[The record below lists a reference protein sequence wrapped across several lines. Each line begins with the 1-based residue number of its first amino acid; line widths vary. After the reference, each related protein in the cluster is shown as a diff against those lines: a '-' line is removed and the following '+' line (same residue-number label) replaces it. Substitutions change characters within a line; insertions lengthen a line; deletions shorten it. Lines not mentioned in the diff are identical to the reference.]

1 MVNAGVSTL
10 LSCLRLRDLLFFSV
24 QYNIHQFNMDL
35 LAEYVEELRGY
46 ESILPILQEAA
57 LTVVFW
63 RGHYPVVMRVPRC
76 PPMPESEERRL
87 WYRYTKQ
94 ITIRL
99 PLHSVTAFVGGVLLA
114 DNFNFLP
121 AFILFAVAWILLATS
136 GHVTDHPSPWYNR
149 RSFLEI
155 LNVLVTHSSPVE
167 TIHPYENKEAIERF
181 LAEKKELE
189 NKREEAKK
197 KKAEEDLLHEEVKG
211 ALDDDEGEVQMG
223 PSRQGP
229 VVQLNP
235 LAPILFP
242 MQQNLELACR
252 TVRIVRSYVTW
263 EESINAFWIVILS
276 MLGGLL
282 LLFVPW

>member
-1 MVNAGVSTL
+1 
-10 LSCLRLRDLLFFSV
+10 LSFSV
-24 QYNIHQFNMDL
+24 QYNVHRFSTDL

-46 ESILPILQEAA
+46 ESVLPILQEAV

-63 RGHYPVVMRVPRC
+63 RGHYPVVIRVPQC
-76 PPMPESEERRL
+76 PPMPRSDGGRL
-87 WYRYTKQ
+87 WDRYTKQ

-136 GHVTDHPSPWYNR
+136 AHVTDNPSPWNNR

-155 LNVLVTHSSPVE
+155 LNVLVTNSSPVE
-167 TIHPYENKEAIERF
+167 TIQPYENKEAIEQF
-181 LAEKKELE
+181 FAEKKEIE
-189 NKREEAKK
+189 NKREEARK

-211 ALDDDEGEVQMG
+211 ELNDEEGEVQMG
-223 PSRQGP
+223 PSRHGFG
-229 VVQLNP
+229 VQLNP
-235 LAPILFP
+235 LKPILFP
-242 MQQNLELACR
+242 MQQNLELTCR
-252 TVRIVRSYVTW
+252 ILRIVRSYVTW
-263 EESINAFWIVILS
+263 EESINAFWIIILA
-276 MLGGLL
+276 MFGGLL